1 MYICEHMTPDPI
13 TISSETFLPEAR
25 QILNEYHFRH
35 LPVVD
40 GGRKLLGIITDR
52 DLRSAYPS
60 SVVCKSGRMLT
71 YEQVEKTKVA
81 EIMTTSCA
89 TLRIDAT
96 IDDAL
101 MVFDMKNVGGI
112 PVLSEEDVVLGIF
125 SLRDLT
131 AAYMKL
137 FGISDKGSVLIG
149 IEDDG
154 REGIMGKIVTLLEEN
169 AIPLTR
175 LIRMKKNREEAD
187 IFMRINT
194 QNPNLVYKLL
204 ARNGFGLLK
213 P

>member
-1 MYICEHMTPDPI
+1 MTPDPI

-175 LIRMKKNREEAD
+175 LIRMKKNREEAN

>member
-40 GGRKLLGIITDR
+40 GKRKLLGIITDR

-175 LIRMKKNREEAD
+175 LIRMKKNREEAN